1 MPMDGADQWAMAAE
15 HGRICAL
22 AAKGQR
28 DLQQRADSY
37 PELFAP
43 QEFDPALSGSIA
55 MTMAFSAP
63 WCDAGEL
70 QVANR
75 LVLWIFA
82 LDWLIDY
89 DAKTREDVDRLTA
102 GCLAVADGATPE
114 PGDALGGFLA
124 EIRDELATGPAYRT
138 HGPMWRAELRRVLD
152 AMAREWDWKQ
162 AGSDRLPTLEEYLGN
177 AANLASTVVNVV
189 HWIRTGDPAT
199 LSQLDELVTVSDEV
213 QRILRLV
220 NDLATYERD
229 LRWKDLNA
237 LRLVADPV
245 EVRRRLDELVGN
257 ARALLV
263 PLSQNCPVQ
272 ADYLTR
278 QLGFSSGFYGSTDF
292 WGTT

>member
-1 MPMDGADQWAMAAE
+1 MAAE
-15 HGRICAL
+15 QGRICAL

-28 DLQQRADSY
+28 DLQECADAY

-43 QEFDPALSGSIA
+43 REFDPALCGNIA

-63 WCDAGEL
+63 WCDPGQL
-70 QVANR
+70 RIANR

-89 DAKTREDVDRLTA
+89 DAKSREAVDRLT
-102 GCLAVADGATPE
+102 GRCLAVADGATPK
-114 PGDALGGFLA
+114 PDDALGRFLA
-124 EIRDELATGPAYRT
+124 ELRDELAAARAYPT

-152 AMAREWDWKQ
+152 AMVREWDWKQ
-162 AGSDRLPTLEEYLGN
+162 AGADRLPNLDEYLAN

-189 HWIRTGDPAT
+189 HWIHIGDPVT
-199 LSQLDELVTVSDEV
+199 LARLDELVTVSDEV

-229 LRWKDLNA
+229 VRWGDLNA
-237 LRLVADPV
+237 LLLVSDPDQ
-245 EVRRRLDELVGN
+245 VRRRAEELVGS
-257 ARALLV
+257 ARALLA
-263 PLSQNCPVQ
+263 PLRESCPVQ

-278 QLGFSSGFYGSTDF
+278 QLGFSCGFYGSTDF
-292 WGTT
+292 WGKT